1 MGILI
6 FIGICFVIYKIF
18 SSSKPKSKVQTKSPR
33 TKTVITQNSP
43 QVHSSNRNV
52 EDDDNLA
59 TFTISHGYEEEE
71 SKNKSPGRWISE
83 NETVEINGKVLSKGN
98 FYYGGILKALDTDS
112 SYFSNQETEASLVDD
127 TLKVEDTNYLFTDDS
142 LGYWPK
148 YITLSPKARG
158 AYIDWLFS
166 SRNDPA
172 TSIGYVFIYFYGIE
186 RRVTVDAAQGTVD
199 DIEYKAIFNEVL
211 RLKSIYGDSRS
222 FSNYA
227 SRLLELMCL
236 VRPEIVYLSP
246 EDYSLNNNSLLF
258 KFNLA
263 TSVSKGEPISPEIA
277 LAWTHYYPEY
287 SLRTPARR
295 CNDKFAQLF
304 KSKYVEKYIEGFVVK
319 PNKTKLDIEYW
330 PASNTISGVT
340 IDQKELPDP
349 SMLKGPTKKLIA
361 IADACTD
368 ELEAYS
374 RYLGKKGT
382 SSNDVAAIL
391 LLPDE
396 LINENSSSFISN
408 FKVWANAA
416 IQGDAGL
423 VSVSDFWAQMG
434 ISLPEKIN
442 KKELEL
448 IQNIATKAGF
458 GIAPDSRYHNA
469 KPSLDGK
476 LVLFTEGHGEYFEP
490 SKAFNDIGMALR
502 LGAMV
507 ANIDSHLDEDE
518 LNVLHQLINH
528 DIKISP
534 TEKKSLHAYLTWRL
548 NSPANMNG
556 LKARLE
562 KLDTKA
568 KSVVSHILLTV
579 ALADGKID
587 PSEIKQLEKLYVALG
602 LDKSLV
608 TSDIHNVSSSKSSS
622 LVPKEQSRT
631 LDKTGFTLDEELLAL
646 HESETSEVQSMLG
659 AIFVDEEPPQK
670 EEPIL
675 TTSNQAVS
683 ILDASHN
690 TLYQELIVKDQWARK
705 EVIELCQK
713 LGLMVDGAIE
723 TINDWSFDVVD
734 APVLDDDD
742 DIYIDLEIVEELK
755 G

>member
-1 MGILI
+1 
-6 FIGICFVIYKIF
+6 
-18 SSSKPKSKVQTKSPR
+18 
-33 TKTVITQNSP
+33 
-43 QVHSSNRNV
+43 
-52 EDDDNLA
+52 
-59 TFTISHGYEEEE
+59 
-71 SKNKSPGRWISE
+71 
-83 NETVEINGKVLSKGN
+83 
-98 FYYGGILKALDTDS
+98 
-112 SYFSNQETEASLVDD
+112 
-127 TLKVEDTNYLFTDDS
+127 
-142 LGYWPK
+142 
-148 YITLSPKARG
+148 
-158 AYIDWLFS
+158 
-166 SRNDPA
+166 
-172 TSIGYVFIYFYGIE
+172 
-186 RRVTVDAAQGTVD
+186 
-199 DIEYKAIFNEVL
+199 
-211 RLKSIYGDSRS
+211 
-222 FSNYA
+222 
-227 SRLLELMCL
+227 
-236 VRPEIVYLSP
+236 
-246 EDYSLNNNSLLF
+246 
-258 KFNLA
+258 
-263 TSVSKGEPISPEIA
+263 
-277 LAWTHYYPEY
+277 
-287 SLRTPARR
+287 LRTPARR

-304 KSKYVEKYIEGFVVK
+304 KSKYVEKYVEGFVVK
-319 PNKTKLDIEYW
+319 PNKTKLDIQYW
-330 PASNTISGVT
+330 PASNTISGIT

-374 RYLGKKGT
+374 RYLGKKDT

-408 FKVWANAA
+408 FKIWANAA
-416 IQGDAGL
+416 IQNDAGL

-448 IQNIATKAGF
+448 IQNISTKAGF

-490 SKAFNDIGMALR
+490 SKAFNEIGMALR

-602 LDKSLV
+602 LEKSLV
-608 TSDIHNVSSSKSSS
+608 TSDINNVSSSKSSC
-622 LVPKEQSRT
+622 LVAKEQSRT

-659 AIFVDEEPPQK
+659 SIFIDEEPSQK
-670 EEPIL
+670 EEKIL
-675 TTSNQAVS
+675 ATSDQTAS
-683 ILDASHN
+683 MLDTSHN

-705 EVIELCQK
+705 EVMELCQK

-734 APVLDDDD
+734 APVLEDDD
-742 DIYIDLEIVEELK
+742 DIYVDLEIVEELK